1 MAFSRL
7 SYDNCSYKSEIL
19 QSVGSLN
26 YILSPEK
33 FVNPNPTRIAFG
45 IVSGNDVSIVKGNM
59 VDVESDLMGVGR
71 TASKCPSLKFLNECS
86 GKNFGSCQPKQIVIR
101 GNPSNSGRVVDT
113 TPLHLRESQMFRVTP
128 VFLPPAY
135 TQPRC

>member
-1 MAFSRL
+1 MSFTRL

-19 QSVGSLN
+19 QSVGT
-26 YILSPEK
+26 LSYTLDVLQ
-33 FVNPNPTRIAFG
+33 FQHPNPTRIAFG
-45 IVSGNDVSIVKGNM
+45 ILSGNDTSIVKGNM

-113 TPLHLRESQMFRVTP
+113 TPLHLRESQMFRYTP
-128 VFLPPAY
+128 TYLPPAY

>member
-113 TPLHLRESQMFRVTP
+113 TPLHLRESQLFRLTP
-128 VFLPPAY
+128 TYLPKPY
-135 TQPRC
+135 QQPRC

>member
-101 GNPSNSGRVVDT
+101 GNQSNSGRVVDT